1 MSRFEPVEDAAERSN
16 SPGVFPAIWS
26 EEPVR
31 TEVSFRP
38 YRVNSQGVSGS
49 TRRDGGG
56 FKRALF
62 PLELVFCKHLI
73 MLH

>member
-1 MSRFEPVEDAAERSN
+1 MSGFEPVEDAAERGH
-16 SPGVFPAIWS
+16 SPGVFPAVWS

-38 YRVNSQGVSGS
+38 YTVKSQGVSGS
-49 TRRDGGG
+49 TRRDSGG

-62 PLELVFCKHLI
+62 PLELLFCKHL